1 MRDLF
6 YHLLS
11 LVICKMIGAKNYGD
25 SGLPRLLYQSASDK
39 QKKKISGIKS
49 CWESRGQETVS
60 RVQDGLLT
68 DGRHFLVEQI
78 RLLIRHRLICFLSF
92 IPFVASW
99 ADYGLRQSN
108 KENANVFSWWHS
120 MVFVGNYFFKTNVI
134 DVIIK
139 QSSRLVTSKTFGWEF
154 MSYQWGR
161 PKLSQHT
168 YASHSFWIPTALQR
182 IAISHWSKDF
192 LTNKR

>member
-1 MRDLF
+1 MSCFIDITNVSQFPPAFKMRSLF

-11 LVICKMIGAKNYGD
+11 LVICKMIDAKNYGD

-92 IPFVASW
+92 LPFVASW
-99 ADYGLRQSN
+99 PDYGLSQHN
-108 KENANVFSWWHS
+108 KENANVLI
-120 MVFVGNYFFKTNVI
+120 VFFPGDI
-134 DVIIK
+134 
-139 QSSRLVTSKTFGWEF
+139 
-154 MSYQWGR
+154 QW
-161 PKLSQHT
+161 
-168 YASHSFWIPTALQR
+168 FWGGIL
-182 IAISHWSKDF
+182 HF
-192 LTNKR
+192 

>member
-1 MRDLF
+1 MLLSFPPLLKWEVFF

-25 SGLPRLLYQSASDK
+25 SGRPRLLYQSAPDK

-92 IPFVASW
+92 LPFVASW
-99 ADYGLRQSN
+99 PDYGLSQHN
-108 KENANVFSWWHS
+108 KENANVLI
-120 MVFVGNYFFKTNVI
+120 VFFLVTFNGFGGEFFIFRTKVV
-134 DVIIK
+134 DVI
-139 QSSRLVTSKTFGWEF
+139 VE
-154 MSYQWGR
+154 
-161 PKLSQHT
+161 
-168 YASHSFWIPTALQR
+168 
-182 IAISHWSKDF
+182 
-192 LTNKR
+192 